1 MLQNEIKFTEL
12 STSFLGHLGIWSI
25 AVSQVA
31 TAGPHSPMS
40 VIGTYHCHWRT
51 EGTAHPLFA
60 IHFLFTIES
69 LKERQ
74 NNQTNIPTK
83 TNKKPTPLC

>member
-12 STSFLGHLGIWSI
+12 STSFLVHLGIWSI

-40 VIGTYHCHWRT
+40 VIGTQ
-51 EGTAHPLFA
+51 ALPLA
-60 IHFLFTIES
+60 D
-69 LKERQ
+69 
-74 NNQTNIPTK
+74 
-83 TNKKPTPLC
+83 